1 MTIIFVYVITEIR
14 NGINP
19 NKAESNGCFL
29 IHKLG
34 SIPILKGRR
43 VILEKKVNLLSAQKI
58 CKSFGKNNVLKSV
71 DFDLEAGEVHALI
84 GENGAG
90 KSTLLKILFGIYQP
104 TSGEIYLDGKTV
116 RMKHP
121 VDAIGHGIAM
131 IHQEPSVFEDLS
143 IAENIFTGH
152 FDTRKIKWE
161 ELNRKASE
169 AMQEVGLAFS
179 PGRMMKGL
187 SVAEQQ
193 LIEIASALSSDAK
206 IIFMDEPTASLT
218 PSEVDNLLELID
230 TLRKKGKTIVYIS
243 HRLEEIKAVSD
254 RITVLRDGEIVGTYQ
269 NAEITKDQIIQKMI
283 GKEFR
288 AGCGAT
294 ERKTFGQ
301 PFLEIED
308 ISIPGIFEHISFQIA
323 RGEIMGVA
331 GLMGA
336 GRTEVARG
344 IFGIT
349 PVKSGQIKIKGK
361 EVKIGSP
368 EAAIKNKIA
377 LVPEDR
383 QGLGLFVSEP
393 IAFNTT
399 FAIIDSIKKKLGY
412 IDTKKEKKISEEYVE
427 GLKTKCRSVNQ
438 KVGDLSGGNQ
448 QKVSLAKWISTNPDV
463 LILDEPTRGIDVG
476 AKEEV
481 YRLIRKLAEEGK
493 CIMMISS
500 ELNEIISLSD
510 KVMVMYEG
518 KQTGMLQKDE
528 ITEVKI
534 LSAAHDCLEEA
545 Q

>member
-1 MTIIFVYVITEIR
+1 MASY
-14 NGINP
+14 NGY
-19 NKAESNGCFL
+19 FL
-29 IHKLG
+29 AIKLG
-34 SIPILKGRR
+34 PIPITRERR
-43 VILEKKVNLLSAQKI
+43 EILEKKVCLLSAQKI

-104 TSGEIYLDGKTV
+104 TSGDINLEGKTV

-152 FDTRKIKWE
+152 FENRKIKWE
-161 ELNRKASE
+161 DLNRKASE
-169 AMQEVGLAFS
+169 AMQEVGLQFS
-179 PGRMMKGL
+179 PARMMKGL

-218 PSEVDNLLELID
+218 PGEVENLLALID

-243 HRLEEIKAVSD
+243 HRLEEIKAISD

-269 NAEITKDQIIQKMI
+269 NSEITKDQIIQKMI

-288 AGCGAT
+288 SGGRKK
-294 ERKTFGQ
+294 ENKTFGQ
-301 PFLEIED
+301 PFLEVED
-308 ISIPGIFEHISFQIA
+308 ISIPGIFEHVSFQIA
-323 RGEIMGVA
+323 KGEIMGVA

-349 PVKSGQIKIKGK
+349 PVKSGQIRIGGK
-361 EVKIGSP
+361 EVKIESP

-399 FAIIDSIKKKLGY
+399 FAIIDSIKKRLGY
-412 IDTKKEKKISEEYVE
+412 IDTKKEKKISEQYVE
-427 GLKTKCRSVNQ
+427 GLKTKCRSVSQ

-448 QKVSLAKWISTNPDV
+448 QKVSLAKWISTNPDI

-500 ELNEIISLSD
+500 ELNEVVSLSD

-518 KQTGMLQKDE
+518 KQTGMLAKDE
-528 ITEVKI
+528 ITDVRI